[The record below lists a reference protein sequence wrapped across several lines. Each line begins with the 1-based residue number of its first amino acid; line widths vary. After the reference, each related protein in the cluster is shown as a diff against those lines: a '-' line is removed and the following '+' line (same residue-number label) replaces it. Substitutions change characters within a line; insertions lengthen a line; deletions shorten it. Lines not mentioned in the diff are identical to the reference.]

1 MRRLI
6 KVWRRLRYLE
16 RLSVSADERRQ
27 LRDLH
32 RTLRYLETLQGRGRL
47 FEEHRARLEERALY
61 LQTSLAMVEVR
72 RALGG
77 EQ

>member
-16 RLSVSADERRQ
+16 RLSVSAEERRQ
-27 LRDLH
+27 LGDLH
-32 RTLRYLETLQGRGRL
+32 RTLRYLKQIEGRGRL
-47 FEEHRARLEERALY
+47 FEEHRSRLEERALY
-61 LQTSLAMVEVR
+61 LQSKLAMVEVR

-77 EQ
+77 GQ